1 MSRSRLDGGENA
13 RRIEEICLE
22 LRQSLERA
30 VERNLASGILLSGG
44 LDTSIL
50 ASIASGYVSLRAFT
64 VAFDE
69 AEAPD
74 LEYARRVAMHLGLE
88 HNVHLFSREE
98 AYEAVSEV
106 VKVMRT
112 FDPVEIRNDLAIF
125 IALKCAK
132 SVGLPAVM
140 TGDGCDE
147 LFAGYSFFFD
157 YDEKQLRLELE
168 KMLSIMGFSS
178 VSLAKAV
185 GVEAKLPFLDS
196 EVQSFAMNLSPR
208 YLVRGAK
215 GRKCG
220 KWIVRKA
227 FEGVLPNEIVWR
239 VKTPIEYGTGTTVLP
254 RIFDSEISD
263 EEFNSKKKR
272 YLEMDGVA
280 LRDKEQLFYYE
291 AYRSVVGIPHAEDP
305 HARACPMCNS
315 NVREGT
321 SHCSTCGAYPI

>member
-1 MSRSRLDGGENA
+1 MSRRGLDGGENA
-13 RRIEEICLE
+13 RRNNEICLE
-22 LRQSLERA
+22 LRRSLERA
-30 VERNLASGILLSGG
+30 VKKNLASGILLSGG
-44 LDTSIL
+44 LDTSVL
-50 ASIASGYVSLRAFT
+50 ASIASRYVSLKALT

-88 HNVHLFSREE
+88 HNVHLFSRGET
-98 AYEAVSEV
+98 YEAVSEV

-132 SVGLPAVM
+132 SVGLSAVM

-147 LFAGYSFFFD
+147 LFAGYSFLFN

-168 KMLSIMGFSS
+168 KMWRIMGFSS
-178 VSLAKAV
+178 VPMAKAL
-185 GVEAKLPFLDS
+185 GVEVKLPFLDP
-196 EVQSFAMNLSPR
+196 EVKSFAMNLSPR
-208 YLVRGAK
+208 YLVRGMEGK
-215 GRKCG
+215 KWG

-227 FEGVLPNEIVWR
+227 FEGILPNEIVWR
-239 VKTPIEYGTGTTVLP
+239 VKTPIEYGTGTTML
-254 RIFDSEISD
+254 RTIFDGEISY

-272 YLEMDGVA
+272 YLERDRVT

-291 AYRSVVGIPHAEDP
+291 AYRSVVGIPHAEDLC
-305 HARACPMCNS
+305 ARTCPMCNS
-315 NVREGT
+315 NVRKGVC
-321 SHCSTCGAYPI
+321 HCRTCGAYPI